1 MHRDHGMPLEFAREM
16 ADALVELDAKVAW
29 NGKTWQVTDLEWAGA
44 GC

>member
-1 MHRDHGMPLEFAREM
+1 MQRDHGMPLEFAREM